1 MNNRLTSDGLNR
13 YLDDFSKERA
23 ELMKELKDATT
34 VAKETPIRQKLQAVQ
49 SIEANLLKIRTILRK
64 EQEKIM

>member
-1 MNNRLTSDGLNR
+1 
-13 YLDDFSKERA
+13 
-23 ELMKELKDATT
+23 MKELKDATT

-49 SIEANLLKIRTILRK
+49 TVESNLLKIRTIIRK